1 MFLWLLTLYLKV
13 EPMAPFLFLHHYMD
27 ATIFGKLLKGIS
39 NIRPNPLE
47 TVYPI

>member
-27 ATIFGKLLKGIS
+27 ATGKSYFFHAKRTSIA
-39 NIRPNPLE
+39 I
-47 TVYPI
+47 